1 MISKVLLEELLDI
14 AVSTGADFAEV
25 FTEREHSNTLRLVSG
40 KVESVKD
47 LTIAGTGI
55 RAFCGTK
62 TYYASTSDF

>member
-55 RAFCGTK
+55 RAF
-62 TYYASTSDF
+62 